1 MKKSFLRSFA
11 NIHPDMSDH
20 FMPSR
25 NHCTQSLTKK
35 LEINVDENQLSFK
48 IADSYS
54 FYQDQFP
61 KEVML

>member
-1 MKKSFLRSFA
+1 
-11 NIHPDMSDH
+11 
-20 FMPSR
+20 MPSR
-25 NHCTQSLTKK
+25 NHCKQSLTKK